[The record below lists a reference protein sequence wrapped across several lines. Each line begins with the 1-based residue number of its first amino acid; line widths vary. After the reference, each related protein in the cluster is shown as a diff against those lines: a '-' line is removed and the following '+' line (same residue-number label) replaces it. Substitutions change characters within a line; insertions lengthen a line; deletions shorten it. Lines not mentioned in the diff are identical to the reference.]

1 MTDTESIF
9 EDGENLQSAVAKAL
23 QEKKALLCFVC
34 DDGDESAQWEGALL
48 DLRIRDKLRSGTV
61 ALRLKAGS
69 EQAGYLNAV
78 CPVQSCPAVIVIFNA
93 QVVANYQ
100 HGQTSLEQLQ
110 QQLGR
115 RYGTPTEGDQRSP
128 SAKPVIPGYIELAP
142 SEGRMRLPNNA
153 YDHFRK
159 LTEQYLSSGVSGKG
173 LLHIQ
178 LTLLESLNID
188 VVNVA
193 VKAIREQADTTME
206 PDLPEEVTD
215 RLLNSPASKMKGNAT
230 PSNEP
235 PAAPSSSNASIST
248 LSPSES
254 RAPQPASNTRPP
266 QPQPASLSHSQ
277 SQPQAQ
283 HNPNPQ
289 SPHTPTTS
297 STSSSSAQSQ
307 RTAYIASQKH
317 AETERTRIKSQIEA
331 DKKARREADR
341 QVREEALAH
350 ARRTQLSELR
360 KANSTTSDPKHTD
373 VRIQVRL
380 FDGATIR
387 SSFAA
392 EATIANDV
400 RPWVDGEV
408 RQKAAAVGQGAGG
421 QPYNLKLILTPL
433 PTRQIEA
440 GEEDQALSDI
450 EGVKGSATMVMVPVK
465 GYVESYSVA
474 SGGVAGTVQNV
485 VGTGVGL
492 VGSAAG
498 MLFGGIGRLLGAGA
512 ALPRQQLQG
521 NAPSASGEG
530 NGAVA
535 SWNQA
540 AGNSG
545 SGSARANTGR
555 VRTLADQRQDEE
567 DEQKKRGTQLYN
579 GMGLNVQPR
588 KNNEDDQGGK

>member
-1 MTDTESIF
+1 MADTQTIF
-9 EDGENLQSAVAKAL
+9 EDGENLQGAIAKAL

-34 DDGDESAQWEGALL
+34 DDGDESTQWEGALL
-48 DLRIRDKLRSGTV
+48 DLRIRDKLRSSTV

-78 CPVQSCPAVIVIFNA
+78 CAVQSCPAVIIIFDA

-110 QQLGR
+110 QQLEG
-115 RYGTPTEGDQRSP
+115 RYGTITEDDQGSL
-128 SAKPVIPGYIELAP
+128 SAKPVVPGYIDLPP

-159 LTEQYLSSGVSGKG
+159 LTEQYVSSGVSGKG

-178 LTLLESLNID
+178 LMLLESLNID
-188 VVNVA
+188 IVNA
-193 VKAIREQADTTME
+193 TVKAVREQSDIIMK
-206 PDLPEEVTD
+206 PVLPEEVTD

-235 PAAPSSSNASIST
+235 SAASGGSNASTSAS
-248 LSPSES
+248 SPSES
-254 RAPQPASNTRPP
+254 RAPQPASDTRPP
-266 QPQPASLSHSQ
+266 QPQPASQSQ
-277 SQPQAQ
+277 SPR
-283 HNPNPQ
+283 NPTAR
-289 SPHTPTTS
+289 SPPTTTPFS
-297 STSSSSAQSQ
+297 SSSSSAQSQ

-317 AETERTRIKSQIEA
+317 AETERTRIKSRIEA

-387 SSFAA
+387 SSFTA
-392 EATIANDV
+392 EATIARDV

-408 RQKAAAVGQGAGG
+408 RRKAAAAVGQGAGG
-421 QPYNLKLILTPL
+421 QPYNLKLLLTPL

-440 GEEDQALSDI
+440 GEEDSALSDI

-465 GYVESYSVA
+465 GYVESYSGA
-474 SGGVAGTVQNV
+474 GGGVAGTVQNV
-485 VGTGVGL
+485 VETGVGL

-512 ALPRQQLQG
+512 ALPRQQQQG
-521 NAPSASGEG
+521 NAPSVSGEE
-530 NGAVA
+530 NGAAA
-535 SWNQA
+535 SQSQP
-540 AGNSG
+540 AGSG
-545 SGSARANTGR
+545 GSARANTGR
-555 VRTLADQRQDEE
+555 VRTLADQRRDEE
-567 DEQKKRGTQLYN
+567 DEQKRRGTQLYN

-588 KNNEDDQGGK
+588 KDDDDDQR